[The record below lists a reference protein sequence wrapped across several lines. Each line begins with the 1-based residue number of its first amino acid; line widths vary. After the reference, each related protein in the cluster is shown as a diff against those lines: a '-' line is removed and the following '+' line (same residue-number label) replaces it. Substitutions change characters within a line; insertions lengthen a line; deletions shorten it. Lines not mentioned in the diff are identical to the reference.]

1 MTMPKNETQKEIV
14 ESWRT
19 FVNAMEKS
27 LDQLEKDI
35 KEADEMASICTDE
48 WCEATEHYID
58 DIGNALFSISEPR
71 WSSDADSERLKKLK
85 RRLHDIYANYKTV
98 YQQAFQGSG
107 AYPATQAG

>member
-1 MTMPKNETQKEIV
+1 MPMPRETHQNEIV
-14 ESWRT
+14 YAWGSY
-19 FVNAMEKS
+19 
-27 LDQLEKDI
+27 LDALEKTLDSLEADI
-35 KEADEMASICTDE
+35 KEAEEVAGVCTDE

-85 RRLHDIYANYKTV
+85 RRLHDLYANYKAV
-98 YQQAFQGSG
+98 YQQAARGSA